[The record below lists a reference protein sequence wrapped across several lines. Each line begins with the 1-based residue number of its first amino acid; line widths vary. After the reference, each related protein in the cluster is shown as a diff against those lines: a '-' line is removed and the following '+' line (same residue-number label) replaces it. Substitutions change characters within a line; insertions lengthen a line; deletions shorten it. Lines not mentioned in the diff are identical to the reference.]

1 MDRLLYV
8 AMNGAAGAQLAQAVV
23 ANNLAN
29 VSTTGFRADVALFE
43 ASAVPGG
50 GWPTRVDARLAGTA
64 ADLSAGPL
72 VATGRELD
80 VAVQGRGWIAVQA
93 PDGGEAYT
101 RAGDLRVDELGRLL
115 TGAGHPVLGN
125 AGPIALPPHEQLVI
139 GADGTISVVPLG
151 QGANALAVVDRIR
164 LVDPDPRRLV
174 KGPDG
179 LLRLRDRGEAEPDAG
194 VRLASGVLE
203 SSNVNAVEA
212 MVQMLELARRFE
224 LQVRMMKT
232 ARENDAA
239 SAQLL
244 RMA

>member
-1 MDRLLYV
+1 VDRLLYV
-8 AMNGAAGAQLAQAVV
+8 AMNGAAGTGLAQTVL

-29 VSTTGFRADVALFE
+29 VSTTGFRADLALFE
-43 ASAVPGG
+43 ASPAPGA
-50 GWPTRVDARLAGTA
+50 GWPSRVDARLAGTA
-64 ADLSAGPL
+64 TDLSPGPL
-72 VATGRELD
+72 VTTGRELD

-93 PDGGEAYT
+93 ADGSEAYT

-125 AGPIALPPHEQLVI
+125 AGPIALPPHERLVI
-139 GADGTISVVPLG
+139 GSDGTISVVPLG

-164 LVDPDPRRLV
+164 LVDPDPRQLV
-174 KGPDG
+174 KGADG
-179 LLRLRDRGEAEPDAG
+179 LLRLRGGGEAEPDAG

-212 MVQMLELARRFE
+212 MVQMIELARRFE